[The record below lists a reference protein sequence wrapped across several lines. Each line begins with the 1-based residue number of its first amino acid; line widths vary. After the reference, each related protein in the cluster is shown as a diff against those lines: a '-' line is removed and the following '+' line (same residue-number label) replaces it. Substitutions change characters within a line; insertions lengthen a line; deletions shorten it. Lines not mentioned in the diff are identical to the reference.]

1 MMRRSS
7 TMRPRGRIVVLL
19 HTANAHAPAIV
30 EILAFDPALKA
41 VVTTVDTDTD
51 AEILGGGRTRREGKR
66 TGNADGLQKVTH
78 NGTS

>member
-30 EILAFDPALKA
+30 EILAFDPTLPALKA

-51 AEILGGGRTRREGKR
+51 A
-66 TGNADGLQKVTH
+66 
-78 NGTS
+78 